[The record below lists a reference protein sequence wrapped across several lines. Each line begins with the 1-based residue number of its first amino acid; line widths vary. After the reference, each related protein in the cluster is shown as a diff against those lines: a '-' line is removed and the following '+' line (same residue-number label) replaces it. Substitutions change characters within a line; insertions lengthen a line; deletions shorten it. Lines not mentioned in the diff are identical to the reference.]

1 MSIEAMKQM
10 VEAIEADLKLFNIPT
25 TARMLEA
32 LNAGRQAIAEAEKQ
46 EVSQEIVGALTLGG
60 IINTSDGLEYE
71 GWDVEWDTK
80 VIEALQEKLVTSD
93 RVELM
98 LYTRPQPKREWVG
111 LTEQKR
117 VEIAGGELTR
127 DERMIAIAIEA
138 ELKKLNT

>member
-10 VEAIEADLKLFNIPT
+10 VEA
-25 TARMLEA
+25 LEA
-32 LNAGRQAIAEAEKQ
+32 YQHNGSVQLFDEAITTGRQAIAEAEKQ
-46 EVSQEIVGALTLGG
+46 EPVAWKT
-60 IINTSDGLEYE
+60 D
-71 GWDVEWDTK
+71 D
-80 VIEALQEKLVTSD
+80 IELYVREDKFGFYNIP
-93 RVELM
+93 

-111 LTEQKR
+111 LTEPQR